1 MTVRTIDEIL
11 EAIEEANILIDEGVT
26 YSYDMDYLES
36 IVDTL
41 NWVLGDGDHPL
52 YEYL

>member
-1 MTVRTIDEIL
+1 MTVRTIDEINA
-11 EAIEEANILIDEGVT
+11 AIEEANVIIDAEIP

-52 YEYL
+52 NEYM

>member
-11 EAIEEANILIDEGVT
+11 EAVEDANVLIDSEIP

-36 IVDTL
+36 IIDTL

-52 YEYL
+52 NEYL